1 MQKTRPALFGMMLAF
16 FVIGYMSA
24 FNDILMP
31 DFRITFDLTYFQM
44 TFVSFSFFIAY
55 GVLSFPM
62 GKITE
67 SIGFRWG
74 IVVGFLLNILGC
86 LTMLIAIEVH
96 QFFILLSAIFI
107 IAAGVVMLLVSAMP
121 FTSLLGNARTSSARL
136 SFVEVFHS
144 LGSTVAPLIGGWA
157 VFHALSKAVASS
169 ADPHVL
175 SVHLQHIYVIMML
188 VLVVLVAV
196 VVSLPMPLVKTH
208 VDEPAQTGKA
218 IFNRAVVFCAIVL
231 FLYVGAEVTIG
242 GFMISDSLAVKSVHL
257 TPIEASKYVS
267 LYWFLLLIGR
277 LLGSFLL
284 RYIETTLLITLSVVG
299 AIMMVSL
306 SFMLTGILVVQALVA
321 VGLFNAI
328 LFPCLYS
335 TGLGAA
341 KKHEAMASGVLA
353 IGITGG
359 AFIPIFQGYIADE
372 YTLRVSYV
380 VPLACFVLI
389 LFYSLTMYFKK
400 TAKIQQRN

>member
-31 DFRITFDLTYFQM
+31 DFKVTFNLSYFDM
-44 TFVSFSFFIAY
+44 SFVSFSFFIAY

-62 GKITE
+62 GKVTE
-67 SIGFRWG
+67 LTGFRWG
-74 IVVGFLLNILGC
+74 IVIGLLLNILGC
-86 LTMLIAIEVH
+86 MAMLIAVQVH

-121 FTSLLGNARTSSARL
+121 YTSLLGHEKTSSSRL

-157 VFHALSKAVASS
+157 VFHAVGQMTLGH
-169 ADPHVL
+169 ADPQAL
-175 SVHLQHIYVIMML
+175 SVHMQHIYVAMML
-188 VLVVLVAV
+188 VLVLFVAV
-196 VVSLPMPLVKTH
+196 IVSLPMPSV
-208 VDEPAQTGKA
+208 QTGYEK
-218 IFNRAVVFCAIVL
+218 RKREPSKVLTGSLLFCAMAL

-242 GFMISDSLAVKSVHL
+242 GFMISDAMA
-257 TPIEASKYVS
+257 ASNINITAIQAANYVS

-277 LLGSFLL
+277 LLGSYIL
-284 RYIETTLLITLSVVG
+284 RFVETSLLISLSVTG
-299 AIMMVSL
+299 AIVLVCVS
-306 SFMLTGILVVQALVA
+306 FFLTGIHMVQVLVA

-335 TGLGAA
+335 SGLGSA
-341 KKHEAMASGVLA
+341 KQHEAIASGVLA
-353 IGITGG
+353 IGIIGG
-359 AFIPIFQGYIADE
+359 AFIPMLQGYIAD
-372 YTLRVSYV
+372 TFDLRVSYV
-380 VPLACFVLI
+380 VPLICFILI
-389 LFYSLTMYFKK
+389 LLYSLSMSMKRR
-400 TAKIQQRN
+400 A